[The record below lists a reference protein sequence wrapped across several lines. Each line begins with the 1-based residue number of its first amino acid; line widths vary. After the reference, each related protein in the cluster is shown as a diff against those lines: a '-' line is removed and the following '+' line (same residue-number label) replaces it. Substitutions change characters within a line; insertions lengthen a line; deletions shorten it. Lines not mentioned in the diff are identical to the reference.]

1 MLVRS
6 LSAFGSSVTLHLL
19 AVVVAVW
26 LAAPWPATM
35 TAGAGRTVT
44 TVIVAPPENSTYPGL
59 NPVAPARDDWT
70 ISREDP
76 ASALEIGPFDV
87 DVSTIGERARV
98 LFPFVTP
105 GLSLDHFA
113 LAPPRE
119 ARLTLE
125 NPFAAAR
132 GAQRPGGHAAPPL
145 VMTDAAL
152 QALVDKTWSRHG
164 RWAAFKPIAQL
175 VMAHSPDGGRLSD
188 LLRDYGDQ
196 NALQPYADTSIRDPR
211 LWAQLGLAAD
221 HVSFIA
227 FIRRYASDHP
237 STRATTELLFLLD
250 RIAEASRDALGVLLD
265 NDPVQDLGWTR
276 AANAK
281 AYQLVA
287 RIRWY
292 YKSELDRLGLGSEE
306 AIDAHYDTV
315 RLAILNGIVR
325 TSPNGYRA
333 GDARFLIGAI
343 HWRHR
348 RPEEALRWWRDAAL
362 TQSDNHV
369 IASGQIAAALRIAA
383 ARQGRDAPAA
393 DPILRRE
400 IDRILKNHQGR
411 WVSLSYDRLR
421 RFGYRFD
428 TF

>member
-1 MLVRS
+1 MSTRY
-6 LSAFGSSVTLHLL
+6 LSAFGSSVTLHVL
-19 AVVVAVW
+19 AVALVTW
-26 LAAPWPATM
+26 LTVPWPEKNRAVGSRTAT
-35 TAGAGRTVT
+35 TI
-44 TVIVAPPENSTYPGL
+44 IVAPPEDSRFPGL
-59 NPVAPARDDWT
+59 NPVAPSRDDWT
-70 ISREDP
+70 ISREDQ
-76 ASALEIGPFDV
+76 ASSLEIGPFDV
-87 DVSTIGERARV
+87 DVSMIAERAHV

-113 LAPPRE
+113 LGPPRDV
-119 ARLTLE
+119 RMTLE
-125 NPFAAAR
+125 NPFAKTGAR
-132 GAQRPGGHAAPPL
+132 RPGSDAPPL
-145 VMTDAAL
+145 MMADAAV
-152 QALVDKTWSRHG
+152 QALVDRTWSRHG
-164 RWAAFKPIAQL
+164 RWAAFKPIHQL
-175 VMAHSPDGGRLSD
+175 AVNYSPDSGRLPD

-196 NALQPYADTSIRDPR
+196 NSLQPYADTSIRDPR

-265 NDPVQDLGWTR
+265 NDPARDLGWTR

-292 YKSELDRLGLGSEE
+292 YKSELDRLGLASEE
-306 AIDAHYDTV
+306 AIDTHYDTV

-325 TSPNGYRA
+325 ASPNGYRA

-348 RPEEALRWWRDAAL
+348 RTDEALKWWGDASL

-369 IASGQIAAALRIAA
+369 VASGQIAAAVRAAA
-383 ARQGRDAPAA
+383 ARQRRDAAIY
-393 DPILRRE
+393 DPPLRRE

-411 WVSLSYDRLR
+411 WVSFSYDRLR

>member
-1 MLVRS
+1 MRARY
-6 LSAFGSSVTLHLL
+6 LSAFSCSVALHLL
-19 AVVVAVW
+19 VVAFV
-26 LAAPWPATM
+26 ASQAVTWPSIQGSGTD
-35 TAGAGRTVT
+35 RTVT
-44 TVIVAPPENSTYPGL
+44 TVIVAPPEDSRFPGL
-59 NPVAPARDDWT
+59 NPVPPARDDWT
-70 ISREDP
+70 ISREDQA
-76 ASALEIGPFDV
+76 ASLEIGPFDV
-87 DVSTIGERARV
+87 DVSTIAERARV

-119 ARLTLE
+119 AHLTLE
-125 NPFAAAR
+125 NPFGATPAR
-132 GAQRPGGHAAPPL
+132 RQGGSGAPPL
-145 VMTDAAL
+145 VLADAAL

-164 RWAAFKPIAQL
+164 RWASFKPIHELA
-175 VMAHSPDGGRLSD
+175 VRHSADSGRVPD
-188 LLRDYGDQ
+188 LLRNYTDQ
-196 NALQPYADTSIRDPR
+196 NSLQPYADTSIRDPR

-221 HVSFIA
+221 HVSFVA
-227 FIRRYASDHP
+227 FIRRYASEHP

-250 RIAEASRDALGVLLD
+250 KVAEASRDALGVLLD
-265 NDPVQDLGWTR
+265 NDPAQDLGWTR
-276 AANAK
+276 AANPK

-292 YKSELDRLGLGSEE
+292 YKSELDRLGLASEA

-325 TSPNGYRA
+325 TSPNRYRA
-333 GDARFLIGAI
+333 GDACFLIGEI

-348 RPEEALRWWRDAAL
+348 RADEALKWWGDTAV
-362 TQSDNHV
+362 TQTDNQIV
-369 IASGQIAAALRIAA
+369 ATGQIAAAVRSAA
-383 ARQGRDAPAA
+383 ARQGRDAATIDPA
-393 DPILRRE
+393 LRRE

-411 WVSLSYDRLR
+411 WVSFSYDRLR

>member
-1 MLVRS
+1 MHARYVP
-6 LSAFGSSVTLHLL
+6 AFGCSVTLHLL
-19 AVVVAVW
+19 AVALIAWHAV
-26 LAAPWPATM
+26 PWPSRHAAVTD
-35 TAGAGRTVT
+35 RTV
-44 TVIVAPPENSTYPGL
+44 TVIVAPPEDSRFPGL

-70 ISREDP
+70 ISREEQ
-76 ASALEIGPFDV
+76 ASSLAVGPFDV
-87 DVSTIGERARV
+87 DISTISERARV

-113 LAPPRE
+113 IAPSRGVHM
-119 ARLTLE
+119 TLE
-125 NPFAAAR
+125 NPFGAASGR
-132 GAQRPGGHAAPPL
+132 GSTGDAAPPL
-145 VMTDAAL
+145 MMADAAL

-164 RWAAFKPIAQL
+164 RWEAFKPIHQL
-175 VMAHSPDGGRLSD
+175 AVTHSAGAGRLPD
-188 LLRDYGDQ
+188 LLREYGAQ
-196 NALQPYADTSIRDPR
+196 NSLQPYADTSIRDPR

-227 FIRRYASDHP
+227 FIRRYAAEHP
-237 STRATTELLFLLD
+237 STRSTTELLFLLD

-265 NDPVQDLGWTR
+265 NDPAVDLAWTR
-276 AANAK
+276 AANPK

-292 YKSELDRLGLGSEE
+292 YKSELDRLGLESEE

-315 RLAILNGIVR
+315 RLAILNGVVR
-325 TSPNGYRA
+325 TSPDGYRA

-348 RPEEALRWWRDAAL
+348 RVEEALKWWGDVSL
-362 TQSDNHV
+362 TQKDNHV
-369 IASGQIAAALRIAA
+369 LAAGEIAAALRAAA
-383 ARQGRDAPAA
+383 ARQGRAGPASDAP
-393 DPILRRE
+393 LRRE

-411 WVSLSYDRLR
+411 WVSFSYDRLR

>member
-1 MLVRS
+1 MLARY
-6 LSAFGSSVTLHLL
+6 LSAFASSLTLHLL
-19 AVVVAVW
+19 AAALIVL
-26 LAAPWPATM
+26 LASPWRATM
-35 TAGAGRTVT
+35 PSGTSRTVT
-44 TVIVAPPENSTYPGL
+44 AVIVAPPDDSRFPGL
-59 NPVAPARDDWT
+59 NPVPPARDDWT
-70 ISREDP
+70 ISREEQ
-76 ASALEIGPFDV
+76 ASSLEIGPFDV
-87 DVSTIGERARV
+87 DVSTISERARV

-119 ARLTLE
+119 VRMTLE
-125 NPFAAAR
+125 NPFGTAR
-132 GAQRPGGHAAPPL
+132 ARTPGNDATPPL
-145 VMTDAAL
+145 MMADAAL
-152 QALVDKTWSRHG
+152 QALVDRTWSRHG
-164 RWAAFKPIAQL
+164 RWAAFKPIHQL
-175 VMAHSPDGGRLSD
+175 TVTHSADSGRLPD
-188 LLRDYGDQ
+188 LLRDYADQ
-196 NALQPYADTSIRDPR
+196 NSLQPYADTSIRDPR

-237 STRATTELLFLLD
+237 STKATTELLLLLD

-265 NDPVQDLGWTR
+265 NDPAQDLGWTR
-276 AANAK
+276 AANTK

-292 YKSELDRLGLGSEE
+292 YKSELDRLGLVSEE

-348 RPEEALRWWRDAAL
+348 RAVEALKWWRDVAL
-362 TQSDNHV
+362 TQQDNHILAGAE
-369 IASGQIAAALRIAA
+369 IASALRVAA
-383 ARQGRDAPAA
+383 ARQGRDDATN
-393 DPILRRE
+393 DPPLRRE

-411 WVSLSYDRLR
+411 WVSFSYDRLR